1 MLLLSRKLNKRLNK
15 WIYQEELSLGR
26 VFSRMASSQQSG
38 ILRKID
44 TLEGA
49 TEMFS
54 IMIVEDDET
63 IATSLKVE
71 LEKWQYDVHIA
82 TNFHEI
88 TVEFLEVRPQMVLL
102 DVTLPAFNGYHWC
115 QEIRKNSEV
124 PIIFITSKTE
134 DMDMIMAIQMGAD
147 DYIQKPFQLS
157 IVVAKIQA
165 LLRRTYDFTEQDDF
179 LTIDQ
184 VILKPNNLTVSYQ
197 NETTSLTKNEAKIM
211 AVLFNGKGQFISR
224 DRIMKELWDDESFI
238 DGNTLAVNITRI
250 RKKLR
255 EMGLEDFILTKKGV
269 GYAVNKEQVD

>member
-1 MLLLSRKLNKRLNK
+1 
-15 WIYQEELSLGR
+15 
-26 VFSRMASSQQSG
+26 
-38 ILRKID
+38 
-44 TLEGA
+44 
-49 TEMFS
+49 
-54 IMIVEDDET
+54 
-63 IATSLKVE
+63 
-71 LEKWQYDVHIA
+71 
-82 TNFHEI
+82 
-88 TVEFLEVRPQMVLL
+88 MVLL
-102 DVTLPAFNGYHWC
+102 DITLPAFNGYHWC
-115 QEIRKNSEV
+115 QEIRKISEV

-184 VILKPNNLTVSYQ
+184 VILKPNDLTVSFQ
-197 NETTSLTKNEAKIM
+197 NETASLTKNETKILS
-211 AVLFNGKGQFISR
+211 VLFQGKGNFISR

-255 EMGLEDFILTKKGV
+255 EIGLEEFILTKKGV
-269 GYAVNKEQVD
+269 GYVINKDQMA

>member
-1 MLLLSRKLNKRLNK
+1 
-15 WIYQEELSLGR
+15 
-26 VFSRMASSQQSG
+26 
-38 ILRKID
+38 
-44 TLEGA
+44 
-49 TEMFS
+49 MFS
-54 IMIVEDDET
+54 IMIVEDDKM
-63 IATSLKVE
+63 IATSLKAE
-71 LEKWQYDVHIA
+71 LEKWQYEVHIA
-82 TNFHEI
+82 TNFNDI
-88 TVEFLEVRPQMVLL
+88 TADFLAVRPQMVLL

-115 QEIRKNSEV
+115 QEIRKISEV

-184 VILKPNNLTVSYQ
+184 VILKPNELTVSYQ
-197 NETTSLTKNEAKIM
+197 NETMSLTKNEAKIM

-224 DRIMKELWDDESFI
+224 ESIMKELWDDESFI
-238 DGNTLAVNITRI
+238 DGNTLAVNVTRI

-269 GYAVNKEQVD
+269 GYAINKEQVD